1 MLSNPLGDVRAE
13 ADHEMLS
20 QAFLETPDYLT
31 LLDSDEK
38 IVVVGRRGTGKSA
51 LTFKLENQWRAI
63 KSNTTLLIAPDEDH
77 TLALRSMLPKLG
89 LTFLPIKA
97 SVRLLW
103 KYGLLMAATQVM
115 STKYKIK
122 DDIASNA
129 ILMSHLHLWGKVDQ
143 PFYSKLRGLI
153 KRNVPDDLEPEQVIG
168 HLADTLEIALI
179 ERELQKV
186 IPDGHQVKII
196 IDRLDEGFEPDQIS
210 IAFIDG
216 MISAAIDTATAFKK
230 KIRPVIFLRDNIFRA
245 VAHYD
250 QDFSRNIEAFTL
262 RLHWDVPTLFYL
274 VSNRLRTA
282 FKDTQENNK
291 RLWNRYVE
299 FDLQDEEGFKKCL
312 TLTLYRPRD
321 ILLLLNSALES
332 AKKRKPEQAIPTI
345 SIQDLEQSAKIISSN
360 RLDDLRKEYR
370 HIFFSIDAVT
380 EAFSN
385 VDPELTVVQ
394 ASELLDKV
402 IASPPQSNQ
411 IQQELA
417 IFQHP
422 IELLRSLYSVGF
434 LGVHDASTGTFLF
447 CHDGKKPDVNLELVD
462 KILIHPCYWMALGLT
477 RSSLNPD
484 EAAQINDE
492 YEIKVLSVTPQIRQA
507 RIGKIMAELSTIKV
521 GKEGASE
528 FEYWCLEACRISF
541 AGRLDNLE
549 LHPNKNSNNLRDIV
563 GTNTESSL
571 FWRRILKDYGTRQVI
586 FEVKNYDELTQ
597 DDYRQVNS
605 YLSGQYG
612 RLAFIVTRGDATDLE
627 RDRELAWFKSVFYD
641 HKKMI
646 VKLTGKYLS
655 NLLSKQRNPHK
666 HDAADLALSSL
677 LDTYERLYLG
687 QHTGK
692 KKRLSAK
699 ANRT

>member
-1 MLSNPLGDVRAE
+1 
-13 ADHEMLS
+13 
-20 QAFLETPDYLT
+20 
-31 LLDSDEK
+31 
-38 IVVVGRRGTGKSA
+38 
-51 LTFKLENQWRAI
+51 
-63 KSNTTLLIAPDEDH
+63 
-77 TLALRSMLPKLG
+77 
-89 LTFLPIKA
+89 
-97 SVRLLW
+97 
-103 KYGLLMAATQVM
+103 
-115 STKYKIK
+115 
-122 DDIASNA
+122 
-129 ILMSHLHLWGKVDQ
+129 
-143 PFYSKLRGLI
+143 
-153 KRNVPDDLEPEQVIG
+153 
-168 HLADTLEIALI
+168 
-179 ERELQKV
+179 
-186 IPDGHQVKII
+186 
-196 IDRLDEGFEPDQIS
+196 
-210 IAFIDG
+210 
-216 MISAAIDTATAFKK
+216 
-230 KIRPVIFLRDNIFRA
+230 
-245 VAHYD
+245 
-250 QDFSRNIEAFTL
+250 
-262 RLHWDVPTLFYL
+262 
-274 VSNRLRTA
+274 
-282 FKDTQENNK
+282 
-291 RLWNRYVE
+291 
-299 FDLQDEEGFKKCL
+299 
-312 TLTLYRPRD
+312 
-321 ILLLLNSALES
+321 
-332 AKKRKPEQAIPTI
+332 
-345 SIQDLEQSAKIISSN
+345 
-360 RLDDLRKEYR
+360 
-370 HIFFSIDAVT
+370 
-380 EAFSN
+380 
-385 VDPELTVVQ
+385 
-394 ASELLDKV
+394 
-402 IASPPQSNQ
+402 
-411 IQQELA
+411 
-417 IFQHP
+417 
-422 IELLRSLYSVGF
+422 
-434 LGVHDASTGTFLF
+434 
-447 CHDGKKPDVNLELVD
+447 
-462 KILIHPCYWMALGLT
+462 MALGLT